1 MNDYEEIMNSAKY
14 NIETQIYRAYQQG
27 YEDAKSELGKNIIN
41 LTHEERDIAY
51 QQGLEDAWE
60 AARKLA
66 VSSREGGLAAEI
78 VTEIF
83 DGLSY
88 YMVLKDVSASEA
100 IAKIKEYEQQ
110 KQDTIKVWDEVYSEI
125 DDLRFIVTR
134 IITSKHM
141 DITVKRYEGICTD
154 GACYDNL
161 PEDIVKTGRTFPQIS
176 EVLAEM
182 RGESE

>member
-1 MNDYEEIMNSAKY
+1 MNDYEEIINSAKY

-110 KQDTIKVWDEVYSEI
+110 KQDAIKVGDEVVI
-125 DDLRFIVTR
+125 DGSIGIVTR
-134 IITSKHM
+134 AFPGAVTCYVMRK
-141 DITVKRYEGICTD
+141 D
-154 GACYDNL
+154 GSSGE
-161 PEDIVKTGRTFPQIS
+161 EDRNDCKTTGRHFDQIS
-176 EVLAEM
+176 EVLEKM
-182 RGESE
+182 RGDKE